1 MRNVLLLVVPF
12 VLGLVG
18 CGERPQISEQQLAD
32 NMLAAI
38 HVTTAAQKVVAKK
51 SAAMAADSGTAVP
64 CKE

>member
-1 MRNVLLLVVPF
+1 MKLKLLAIVPF

-18 CGERPQISEQQLAD
+18 CGERPQVSEQQLAD

-38 HVTTAAQKVVAKK
+38 HVTNAAQKV
-51 SAAMAADSGTAVP
+51 AMASGTRKTEP